1 MLAGFSLVV
10 VRGLLIALASLVEE
24 HRLEGPWLGSCDSWA
39 LSTGSVVVAHRLSCC
54 AAIWDLLRSGIEPV
68 SPALAGRFFT
78 TDTREATF
86 VIVFLNSYFIDIQF
100 IHNIGKG

>member
-1 MLAGFSLVV
+1 LHW
-10 VRGLLIALASLVEE
+10 LLLLQ
-24 HRLEGPWLGSCDSWA
+24 
-39 LSTGSVVVAHRLSCC
+39 STGSRARGSAVVIPGLWSTGSGVVAHRLSCC